1 MDLAFHTPATV
12 IRWIS
17 RWLDSLLHHIEPEIM
32 FYRWSEGFS
41 SMKAFERWEIE
52 GQPVWKL

>member
-41 SMKAFERWEIE
+41 SIKACERWEIE
-52 GQPVWKL
+52 GLSV